1 MKILILG
8 AYGFLGTHLSIYLK
22 SKGLNVIRAGRTSS
36 ADMKY
41 DHKYDSKKL
50 SIILEKLKPD
60 VIVNLIAFTNVDLC
74 EKYPRQA
81 FVLNTDLPA
90 TLVSSVLKSN
100 NQPLIIHIST
110 DQVYCGEGPHTEN
123 SNISPCNTYS
133 LTKLFGEYKVESS
146 NTLILR
152 TNFVGKSFATDRPS
166 FSDWIINSLKSNIH
180 IKGFNDIF
188 FSPLHT
194 SSLCSLIKTAID
206 SRMTGLYNLGCNSG
220 IDKALFMVKLCDELK
235 LDKGLIT
242 CVAETAII
250 ERARRPKDMRL
261 DSSKFKKASN
271 VVLPS
276 IDDEICKLAD
286 EYRANK
292 FY

>member
-8 AYGFLGTHLSIYLK
+8 AYGFLGMHLSMYLK
-22 SKGLNVIRAGRTSS
+22 SKGLSVIRSGRTGT
-36 ADMKY
+36 ADIKY
-41 DHKYDSKKL
+41 HHKYDSKNL
-50 SIILEKLKPD
+50 SIILEKVKPD
-60 VIVNLIAFTNVDLC
+60 AIVNLIAFTNVDLC
-74 EKYPRQA
+74 EKFPRQA
-81 FVLNTDLPA
+81 FDLNTDLPA
-90 TLVSSVLKSN
+90 TLVSSVRNSN

-110 DQVYCGEGPHTEN
+110 DQVYWGEGPHTEL

-133 LTKLFGEYKVESS
+133 LTKLFGEYKVESN

-152 TNFVGKSFATDRPS
+152 TNFIGKSFATDRTS
-166 FSDWIINSLKSNIH
+166 FSDWIVNSLKSNIH

-220 IDKALFMVKLCDELK
+220 IDKASFMLKLCDELQ
-235 LDKGLIT
+235 LDKALIT
-242 CVAETAII
+242 CVAETANT

-261 DSSKFKKASN
+261 DSSKFEKASN
-271 VVLPS
+271 IVLPS
-276 IDDEICKLAD
+276 IDNEICKLAD
-286 EYRANK
+286 EYRTNK